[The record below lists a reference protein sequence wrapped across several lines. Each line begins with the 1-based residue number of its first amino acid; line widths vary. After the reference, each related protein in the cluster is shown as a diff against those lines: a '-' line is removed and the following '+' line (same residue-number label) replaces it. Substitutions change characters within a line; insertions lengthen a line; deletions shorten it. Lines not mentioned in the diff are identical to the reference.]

1 MRLSPAA
8 ELAVRGVVV
17 LARYYGKG
25 PTTLKTICAARD
37 LPKQY
42 LVKLFS
48 LLAKADIITAIRG
61 KRGGYVLSRDPADIT
76 LLEVIEAV
84 EGPIALNFCQHV
96 PPKCDEVDCPI
107 RPVWSGLQ
115 RIVREKLGAM
125 SICACVGAKPR
136 QAKKSRLRT
145 N

>member
-8 ELAVRGVVV
+8 ELAVRGVVALV
-17 LARYYGKG
+17 ERYGRG

-48 LLAKADIITAIRG
+48 LLARADIVTAIRG
-61 KRGGYVLSRDPADIT
+61 KRGGYELARDPKGIT

-84 EGPIALNFCQHV
+84 EGPIVLNFCQHT
-96 PPKCDEVDCPI
+96 PPKCDQEDCPM
-107 RPVWSGLQ
+107 REMWTRLQ
-115 RIVREKLGAM
+115 QTVRRELGAM
-125 SICACVGAKPR
+125 TMDRCVPR
-136 QAKKSRLRT
+136 GEPTR
-145 N
+145 